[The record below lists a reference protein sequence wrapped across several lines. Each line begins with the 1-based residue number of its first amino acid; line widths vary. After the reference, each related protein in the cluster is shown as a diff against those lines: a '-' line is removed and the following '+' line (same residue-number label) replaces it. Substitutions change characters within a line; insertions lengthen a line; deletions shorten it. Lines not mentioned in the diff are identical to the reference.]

1 MISSLIR
8 FRPKRGGHN
17 NDNNSTST
25 STFVTLTPFQVNNN
39 NSTSTYSTSK
49 RSSGSRISLLSFY
62 PVKAFA
68 YVILGLVAL
77 VVQMR
82 VLHIGN
88 NDDYN
93 VGGGGVTGEDDIPS
107 SFLRGILSSD
117 NDYRK
122 FPRMVAIANQ
132 KLANDDKD
140 DDRKRFLID
149 TSITYNNNN
158 DVTYTK
164 DFEHNSIPSNLPQ
177 ITSDW
182 YEPNFHSFTT
192 GIYNPNYCKPA
203 NEWQSQSFPDCNT
216 IHEKMDVMKMKFV
229 ARGTIQSV
237 FEYTDEE
244 EETNNNNKNN
254 NNNNKS
260 NKFVYKNLALNNGL
274 HESGPKLA
282 EKQRID
288 ALILQST
295 TSSKFTPSIYGH
307 CGTTMLMDY
316 APATLHFIHKRF
328 LTTKNRS
335 RSTTSSLDRL
345 KISIHIASGV
355 AALHSVNFIHNDI
368 HDLQYLFHDGI
379 FKLNDFNHARPI
391 YVHTNSNATDTD
403 ANNSGGGSGDE
414 KGRRSCTTSK
424 FSMGVYGR
432 SLEEMQKKVGYEGFT
447 PVTPTSVDV
456 WMMGYLLYSIL
467 TNLTVWDESKRHYMS
482 DSLKLKMAKRI
493 VAQKEGLTTQLIPQ
507 HILNSTDPSYRAM
520 KKGLEMSWTYN
531 WKDRPSAQ
539 MIADYLMGELRRIT
553 GDDNPDLR
561 VEFK

>member
-1 MISSLIR
+1 M
-8 FRPKRGGHN
+8 
-17 NDNNSTST
+17 T
-25 STFVTLTPFQVNNN
+25 
-39 NSTSTYSTSK
+39 
-49 RSSGSRISLLSFY
+49 
-62 PVKAFA
+62 
-68 YVILGLVAL
+68 L
-77 VVQMR
+77 VVQMS
-82 VLHIGN
+82 VLHVGS

-93 VGGGGVTGEDDIPS
+93 VGGVAVGDEDDIPS

-122 FPRMVAIANQ
+122 FPRMVAIIHQ
-132 KLANDDKD
+132 KLDDNNATNDDKD
-140 DDRKRFLID
+140 DDWQRFLID

-158 DVTYTK
+158 DVAYTK

-177 ITSDW
+177 ITSEW

-192 GIYNPNYCKPA
+192 GIYNPNNCKPA
-203 NEWQSQSFPDCNT
+203 NEWQSKSFPDCNT

-237 FEYTDEE
+237 FEYTEK
-244 EETNNNNKNN
+244 EETKYNNKNN
-254 NNNNKS
+254 K

-316 APATLHFIHKRF
+316 APATLHYIHKRF
-328 LTTKNRS
+328 LTTQRS
-335 RSTTSSLDRL
+335 ITSLDRL
-345 KISIHIASGV
+345 KMSIHIASGV

-391 YVHTNSNATDTD
+391 YVHTDSNATTTDT
-403 ANNSGGGSGDE
+403 NNSGGSGDE
-414 KGRRSCTTSK
+414 KRGSSCTTSK
-424 FSMGVYGR
+424 FSSGVYGR

-456 WMMGYLLYSIL
+456 WMMGNLLYTIL
-467 TNLTVWDESKRHYMS
+467 TNLTVWNDSIRHSESY
-482 DSLKLKMAKRI
+482 KLKMAKRI

-507 HILNSTDPSYRAM
+507 HILNSTDPSYHAM

-539 MIADYLMGELRRIT
+539 MIADYLTDELRRIT

-561 VEFK
+561 VEFVRTRTKKKISLGREEGRRKT

>member
-8 FRPKRGGHN
+8 VRPKGGGHN
-17 NDNNSTST
+17 NDNNST
-25 STFVTLTPFQVNNN
+25 FVTPFQANNN
-39 NSTSTYSTSK
+39 RTSK
-49 RSSGSRISLLSFY
+49 RSSGGRRSLLSFY
-62 PVKAFA
+62 PIKAFA
-68 YVILGLVAL
+68 FVILGASTLAI
-77 VVQMR
+77 QMR
-82 VLHIGN
+82 VLHTAN
-88 NDDYN
+88 NDYN
-93 VGGGGVTGEDDIPS
+93 VGGVTDDISS
-107 SFLRGILSSD
+107 SFLRKND
-117 NDYRK
+117 DYRK
-122 FPRMVAIANQ
+122 FPRMVDITNQ
-132 KLANDDKD
+132 NLANDDKD
-140 DDRKRFLID
+140 VGWKRFLID
-149 TSITYNNNN
+149 TITHNNNNNN
-158 DVTYTK
+158 DVAYTK
-164 DFEHNSIPSNLPQ
+164 DFERNSIPSNLPQ
-177 ITSDW
+177 ITLDW

-192 GIYNPNYCKPA
+192 GIYNPNYCKPV

-216 IHEKMDVMKMKFV
+216 IHEKMDVIKMKFV

-237 FEYTDEE
+237 FEYTEE
-244 EETNNNNKNN
+244 EETNNNNNKNN
-254 NNNNKS
+254 

-316 APATLHFIHKRF
+316 APVTLHSIQKRF
-328 LTTKNRS
+328 LTTKH

-391 YVHTNSNATDTD
+391 YVRTNSNATNID
-403 ANNSGGGSGDE
+403 ANNSGE
-414 KGRRSCTTSK
+414 GRRSCTTSK

-467 TNLTVWDESKRHYMS
+467 TNLTVWDDSKRHSESYKM
-482 DSLKLKMAKRI
+482 KMAKRI
-493 VAQKEGLTTQLIPQ
+493 VAKKEGLTEQLIPQ

-539 MIADYLMGELRRIT
+539 MIADYLMDELRRIT

-561 VEFK
+561 VEFV

>member
-8 FRPKRGGHN
+8 FRPKGGGHN
-17 NDNNSTST
+17 NDNNSAT
-25 STFVTLTPFQVNNN
+25 STFLTPFQVNNN
-39 NSTSTYSTSK
+39 NSTSK
-49 RSSGSRISLLSFY
+49 RSSGSRRSLLSYY
-62 PVKAFA
+62 PIKAFA
-68 YVILGLVAL
+68 FAILGVMTLA
-77 VVQMR
+77 VQMR
-82 VLHIGN
+82 VLHTAN
-88 NDDYN
+88 NDYN
-93 VGGGGVTGEDDIPS
+93 AGGVADDIPS
-107 SFLRGILSSD
+107 SFLRNND
-117 NDYRK
+117 DYRK
-122 FPRMVAIANQ
+122 FPRMVAITKQNMD
-132 KLANDDKD
+132 DDKD
-140 DDRKRFLID
+140 DDWKRFLID
-149 TSITYNNNN
+149 TITYNNNN
-158 DVTYTK
+158 DNDVTYTK
-164 DFEHNSIPSNLPQ
+164 AFEHNSIPSNLPQ

-192 GIYNPNYCKPA
+192 GIYNPNYCKPV
-203 NEWQSQSFPDCNT
+203 NEWQSRSFPDCNT

-237 FEYTDEE
+237 FEYTEE
-244 EETNNNNKNN
+244 EETNNK
-254 NNNNKS
+254 
-260 NKFVYKNLALNNGL
+260 KFVYKNLALNNGL

-316 APATLHFIHKRF
+316 APATLHFIQKCF
-328 LTTKNRS
+328 LTTKN

-391 YVHTNSNATDTD
+391 YVRTDSNATVTD
-403 ANNSGGGSGDE
+403 ANNSGE
-414 KGRRSCTTSK
+414 GRSSCTTSK

-447 PVTPTSVDV
+447 PATPSSIDV
-456 WMMGYLLYSIL
+456 WMMGNLLYTIL
-467 TNLTVWDESKRHYMS
+467 TNLTVWNDSIRHSESY
-482 DSLKLKMAKRI
+482 KLKMANRI
-493 VAQKEGLTTQLIPQ
+493 VAQKTGLTEQLIPQ
-507 HILNSTDPSYRAM
+507 HILNSTDPSYHAM

-539 MIADYLMGELRRIT
+539 MIADYLMDELRRIT

-561 VEFK
+561 VEFV